1 MAAKNDCLKTEE
13 KNTGPDNIIE
23 HFNCLKRNI
32 RARYII
38 NCIDSIRSVYSLF
51 KLIAYRHTCTV
62 DASYLLFK
70 LLRSD

>member
-1 MAAKNDCLKTEE
+1 MIVLKLKK

-32 RARYII
+32 RARYIFNSI
-38 NCIDSIRSVYSLF
+38 YSIRSVYSLF
-51 KLIAYRHTCTV
+51 KLIAYQHTCTV

>member
-1 MAAKNDCLKTEE
+1 MITSLKTEE

-23 HFNCLKRNI
+23 HFNCLKSNI
-32 RARYII
+32 CARYILNSI
-38 NCIDSIRSVYSLF
+38 YSIRSVYLLF
-51 KLIAYRHTCTV
+51 KLIAYLHTCTA

>member
-1 MAAKNDCLKTEE
+1 MIVLKLKK
-13 KNTGPDNIIE
+13 KNTGPDNIVE

-32 RARYII
+32 RARYIL
-38 NCIDSIRSVYSLF
+38 NSVYRIRSVYSLF
-51 KLIAYRHTCTV
+51 KLIAYQHNCSV

>member
-1 MAAKNDCLKTEE
+1 MIVLKLKQ
-13 KNTGPDNIIE
+13 KNTGPGNIIE
-23 HFNCLKRNI
+23 HSNCSKRNI
-32 RARYII
+32 RARYILNSI
-38 NCIDSIRSVYSLF
+38 YSIRSVYSLF

>member
-1 MAAKNDCLKTEE
+1 MIVLKLKK
-13 KNTGPDNIIE
+13 KNTGPDKIIE
-23 HFNCLKRNI
+23 HFSCLKRNI
-32 RARYII
+32 RVRYILNSI
-38 NCIDSIRSVYSLF
+38 YNIRSVYSLF

>member
-1 MAAKNDCLKTEE
+1 MIVLKL
-13 KNTGPDNIIE
+13 KKKYTGPDNIIE

-32 RARYII
+32 LAR
-38 NCIDSIRSVYSLF
+38 CIYLQYPFGIVIVQ
-51 KLIAYRHTCTV
+51 IAYRHTCTV